1 MILPDALERFGP
13 LSEAVQV
20 KGAIPLAQITR
31 NRMHLDVDWLAG
43 LRTRLE
49 KNLAGQVDELL
60 REPRFE
66 GLLRLDRDGQ
76 IILTEKGKLPSLS
89 QTRLRELLEQA
100 ANEVAGDT
108 GRPVRIPRT
117 DKGNV
122 SLKAEDWEELA
133 PLDPLVHAWIE
144 LGKTTKML
152 QFFRN
157 LTGPVVRPNYTLLVR
172 TGRTSCSNP
181 NVQNIPREGGIRE
194 SFVPSPGYV
203 FLVVD
208 YSFIE
213 LRTLAAVCEERYGSS
228 KLADV
233 IRAGI
238 DPHCHTAAMFEGMT
252 LDEFMKLKDSENA
265 KEREQY
271 TTLRQRAKV
280 LNFGIPGG
288 LGARSLVAYAKSNY
302 GVILTVEEAEEFRL
316 RLIQQVYPELEVYL
330 ADDGMDVLARN
341 LAAPVVE
348 CWQRL
353 DRSGERSGRVVGAVR
368 KIVQGS
374 PRKADGTPYK
384 RRFVESVWDILIEL
398 NRNEELAPL
407 LAQRQG
413 NEALG
418 KLLFR
423 GGVSTLTGRVR
434 GRVGF
439 TQARNTA
446 FQGPASDG
454 AKLALWALIK
464 EGYRVVAFIHDEFL
478 IELSENADHAQE
490 AKKIEKIVNGEM
502 QKVTGSVPVACEYAL
517 ARRWSK
523 KAKPVFTPDGRL
535 VPYEFEG
542 I

>member
-1 MILPDALERFGP
+1 MIRPPVLERFGM

-20 KGAIPLAQITR
+20 KGAIAMAQVSR
-31 NRMHLDVDWLAG
+31 LGMHLDVH
-43 LRTRLE
+43 RL
-49 KNLAGQVDELL
+49 QIVQDELRKVQDEL
-60 REPRFE
+60 INELSSDPSWQKVVRR
-66 GLLRLDRDGQ
+66 DRKGQ
-76 IILTEKGKLPSLS
+76 IILTPKGQAPSLNQTLLRQRLELAATEVARESGRRVAIPRSEKGL
-89 QTRLRELLEQA
+89 
-100 ANEVAGDT
+100 
-108 GRPVRIPRT
+108 
-117 DKGNV
+117 V
-122 SLKAEDWEELA
+122 SLKAEDWEELS
-133 PLDPLVHAWIE
+133 PFNPMVHAWLE
-144 LGKTTKML
+144 LVKVSKSL
-152 QFFRN
+152 QFFGN
-157 LTGPVVRPNYTLLVR
+157 LASPVIHPRYTPIVR

-181 NVQNIPREGGIRE
+181 NVQNLPREGGIRE
-194 SFVPSPGYV
+194 SFVPSPGTV

-228 KLADV
+228 KLAEV
-233 IRAGI
+233 IRAGV

-252 LDEFMKLKDSENA
+252 LEEFMKLKGSKNA
-265 KEREQY
+265 KNREQY
-271 TTLRQRAKV
+271 ASLRQRAKV

-288 LGARSLVAYAKSNY
+288 LGPRSLVAYAKNNY
-302 GVILTVEEAEEFRL
+302 GVILTVEKAEEFRL
-316 RLIQQVYPELEVYL
+316 RLIQQVYPELALYL

-341 LAAPVVE
+341 LAAPVLE
-348 CWQRL
+348 CWQRF

-374 PRKADGTPYK
+374 PCKADGTPYN
-384 RRFVESVWDILIEL
+384 RRFVENVWDSLIEL

-407 LAQRQG
+407 LARRQG
-413 NEALG
+413 TEALG

-423 GGVSTLTGRVR
+423 GGVTTLTGRVR
-434 GRVGF
+434 GRVRF

-446 FQGPASDG
+446 FQGLASDG

-478 IELSENADHAQE
+478 VELSENADHAKE
-490 AKKIEKIVNGEM
+490 AKKIETIVNGEM

-523 KAKPVFTPDGRL
+523 NAKPVFTPDGRL
-535 VPYEFEG
+535 VPYELEA